1 MISYVAETKVI
12 TSVLGVPVAQG
23 FFPNFSP
30 SRSDVLIRHS
40 SNIFGLTCYC
50 IISNY
55 VSYSYMSKFLLFVRI
70 RTHQDQSECLVLSP
84 LAISLV
90 NY

>member
-1 MISYVAETKVI
+1 MCGWYLMISHVAETRVI

-23 FFPNFSP
+23 CFPKFSP

-50 IISNY
+50 IINNY
-55 VSYSYMSKFLLFVRI
+55 VSYSNMRKFLLFVRI
-70 RTHQDQSECLVLSP
+70 S
-84 LAISLV
+84 
-90 NY
+90 